1 MCENSFEDR
10 KYDSDQVFVDDNEE
24 ETAMMPEI

>member
-1 MCENSFEDR
+1 MKSRLRFKDCN
-10 KYDSDQVFVDDNEE
+10 YDFGEGFVDE